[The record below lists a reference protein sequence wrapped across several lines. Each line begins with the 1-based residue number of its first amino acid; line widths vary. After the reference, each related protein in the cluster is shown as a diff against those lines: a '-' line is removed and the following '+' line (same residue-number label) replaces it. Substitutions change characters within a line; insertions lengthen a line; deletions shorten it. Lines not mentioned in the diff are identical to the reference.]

1 MAYQWHYQMT
11 GDRRL
16 PVVLFLH
23 GFMGSH
29 RDFAATIEPLSQE
42 FCCLSIDLPGHGQT
56 RVSGDVNQYGMVPT
70 ATALVELLQ
79 TLKISKA
86 FLVGYSMGGRLAL
99 YLALHYPQQ
108 FSRVILESAS
118 PGLASETERQQR
130 SQRDWQLADQL
141 EADFTSFLQH
151 WYEQPLFHSLRHHP
165 DFPRLLQQRAQNNP
179 AELANSL
186 RYLSTGQQ
194 PSLWQSLETLPQPL
208 LLLAGERD
216 SKFVGLN
223 QAMACHCPQAQL
235 TIVPECGHGIHW
247 EQPERFTRVVREFL
261 TYTH

>member
-1 MAYQWHYQMT
+1 MAYQWHYQIT
-11 GDRRL
+11 GNRPL
-16 PVVLFLH
+16 PVVVFLH
-23 GFMGSH
+23 GFLGSH
-29 RDFAATIEPLSQE
+29 RDFATTIEQLSTE

-56 RVSGDVNQYGMVPT
+56 RVSGSGNQYDMATT
-70 ATALVELLQ
+70 ATALAELLQ
-79 TLKISKA
+79 TLEISQA

-118 PGLASETERQQR
+118 PGLDSEVERQQR

-141 EADFTSFLQH
+141 EADFARFLQQ

-165 DFPRLLQQRAQNNP
+165 DFPRMLHQRAQNNP

-194 PSLWQSLETLPQPL
+194 PSLWPSLKTLEQPL
-208 LLLAGERD
+208 LLLVGEQD
-216 SKFVGLN
+216 SKFLRLN
-223 QAMACHCPQAQL
+223 QAMVDHCPRAQL
-235 TIVPECGHGIHW
+235 TIVPDCGHVIHW
-247 EQPERFTRVVREFL
+247 EQPERFTQIVREFL
-261 TYTH
+261 I